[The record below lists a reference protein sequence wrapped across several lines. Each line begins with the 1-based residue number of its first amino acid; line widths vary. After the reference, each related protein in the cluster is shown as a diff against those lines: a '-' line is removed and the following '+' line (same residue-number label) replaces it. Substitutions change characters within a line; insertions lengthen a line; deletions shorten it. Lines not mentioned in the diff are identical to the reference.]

1 MKAGDRM
8 RLAVLKIGGR
18 LAINSRSTSGGTNEV
33 IEIFKRL
40 TKYGIKADLYTEVLP
55 SDDIISEIN
64 IINLDEESLKNIN
77 KKNYDLLLVFN
88 GNANFFGGAEDP
100 LSILNYRAIN
110 NFDGKVLYCLTDLNL
125 ILKQIHKAVASKEW
139 GSKYDPATLE
149 IKRDDIYLISQAA
162 KNDEIHKIFIK
173 NSINLKKENIYHFP
187 WEMFPAFA
195 LSNYNKPWRNVD
207 LIYGGTFRSGKRESD
222 LIKYYFGYPDDI
234 SVELFGNIKLEQFKR
249 KEAMTLR
256 PPSFSKKLPYKEY
269 IEKTASGLASVI
281 IADPLYKK
289 SSMRT
294 TRFFECIRAGNIV
307 FIDEEYYNNTEF
319 FFGDNDLLKEMCVVD
334 NRDEVADKIRYF
346 KNNPKA
352 KNKFIEIQRSAI
364 NFITEDYYYNM
375 LIKTLEEIYD
385 G

>member
-1 MKAGDRM
+1 M

-18 LAINSRSTSGGTNEV
+18 LAANNRSSTGGTNEA
-33 IEIFKRL
+33 IEICKRL
-40 TKYGIKADLYTEVLP
+40 VKYDINVTFFTKVLE
-55 SDDIISEIN
+55 SDDKIPGIDIIDLN
-64 IINLDEESLKNIN
+64 KESFKTIN
-77 KKNYDLLLVFN
+77 KKNYDLLLMFN
-88 GNANFFGGAEDP
+88 GNANFFGGVEDE
-100 LSILNYRAIN
+100 LSILNYMVIN
-110 NFDGKVLYCLTDLNL
+110 NYDGKVLYCLTDLNL
-125 ILKQIHKAVASKEW
+125 ILKQIDKVVVNKDW
-139 GSKYDPATLE
+139 GSKYNVGDLK
-149 IKRDDIYLISQAA
+149 IVRDDIYLVSQAA

-249 KEAMTLR
+249 KEAATLR
-256 PPSFSKKLPYKEY
+256 PPRFSKKLPYKEY

-352 KNKFIEIQRSAI
+352 RNTFIDIQRSAI
-364 NFITEDYYYNM
+364 DFITEDYYYKKLLN
-375 LIKTLEEIYD
+375 ILEEIRD

>member
-1 MKAGDRM
+1 VIFLRS
-8 RLAVLKIGGR
+8 AVIKIGGR
-18 LAINSRSTSGGTNEV
+18 LAVNSRSTSGGTNEV
-33 IEIFKRL
+33 IEIFKRF

-55 SDDIISEIN
+55 SDDIIPEIN

-77 KKNYDLLLVFN
+77 RKNYDLLFVFN

-100 LSILNYRAIN
+100 LSILNYMVIN

-125 ILKQIHKAVASKEW
+125 ILKQIHKAVAGKEW
-139 GSKYDPATLE
+139 GSKYDPAALE

-173 NSINLKKENIYHFP
+173 NGINLKKENIYHFP
-187 WEMFPAFA
+187 WEMFPAF
-195 LSNYNKPWRNVD
+195 SIDDYNKPDRSID
-207 LIYGGTFRSGKRESD
+207 IIYGGTFRSGKREND

-256 PPSFSKKLPYKEY
+256 PPRFSKKLPYKEY

-281 IADPLYKK
+281 IADPLYKR

-294 TRFFECIRAGNIV
+294 TRFFECIRAGNIIFV
-307 FIDEEYYNNTEF
+307 DKEYYDNTEF
-319 FFGDNDLLKEMCVVD
+319 FFNNNELLKEMCVVS
-334 NRDEVADKIRYF
+334 NRDDVIDKVRYF
-346 KNNPKA
+346 RNNVKSR
-352 KNKFIEIQRSAI
+352 NKFIEIQRSAI
-364 NFITEDYYYNM
+364 SFITEDYYYKKLLEIM
-375 LIKTLEEIYD
+375 EEIYNA
-385 G
+385 